1 MKVGFRGRSG
11 IRGLAASVVP
21 MSVALANGK
30 ASGGSKRLNDCRK
43 RIHREVPP
51 FARTTVEG
59 AARN

>member
-1 MKVGFRGRSG
+1 
-11 IRGLAASVVP
+11 